1 MAMAFGFVGS
11 MPLAGPIAILAVS
24 RATQKKY
31 GEGLRIGLGAA
42 AAEGLYAGIA
52 FWCYTK
58 LLARQAIVVPI
69 SHGATALV
77 LVAVGIRFVVW
88 KPTEGTTEPEN
99 KAGTALLGFS
109 ISAINPTLLLTWS
122 AAVAFLYSKGL
133 KDPPALYAIP
143 FGLSA
148 AAGIGGWF
156 GVLTALLGRF
166 GGKLPTGALMWTVRG
181 MGLVLVGL
189 GLWSGV
195 QLVKFLEAPNTYASH
210 SAHSARLPLAPR
222 GPRAL

>member
-1 MAMAFGFVGS
+1 MAAAFGFVGS

-42 AAEGLYAGIA
+42 VAEGLYAGIA

-58 LLARQAIVVPI
+58 LLARQAVVVPI

-77 LVAVGIRFVVW
+77 LVAVGIRFALW
-88 KPTEGTTEPEN
+88 KPSQGASEPEN
-99 KAGTALLGFS
+99 KAGTALLGFT

-133 KDPPALYAIP
+133 KEPPAWFAIP
-143 FGLSA
+143 FCLSA

-156 GVLTALLGRF
+156 GALMALLKRY
-166 GGKLPTGALMWTVRG
+166 GGKLPTGALTWTVRG

-195 QLVKFLEAPNTYASH
+195 QLVRFLAAPSTYASRGGH
-210 SAHSARLPLAPR
+210 TAGLSLAPHR
-222 GPRAL
+222 SRTL